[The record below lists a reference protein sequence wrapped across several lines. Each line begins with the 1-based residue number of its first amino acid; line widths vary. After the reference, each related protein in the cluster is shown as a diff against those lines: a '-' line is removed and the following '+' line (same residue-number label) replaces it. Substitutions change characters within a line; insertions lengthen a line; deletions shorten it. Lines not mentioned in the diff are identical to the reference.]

1 MNGYSFIQ
9 KGQETHPLILGR
21 EDSAFS
27 SRVFNRRFS
36 AGFAGKAR
44 IIEPETI

>member
-1 MNGYSFIQ
+1 MGIHSSKKNSKIHLL
-9 KGQETHPLILGR
+9 TLGR
-21 EDSAFS
+21 EDSAVS

-36 AGFAGKAR
+36 AGFVGKAG

>member
-1 MNGYSFIQ
+1 MVIHSSKKNN
-9 KGQETHPLILGR
+9 KTHPLILGR
-21 EDSAFS
+21 EDSALS

-44 IIEPETI
+44 TIEPETI